1 MFKTINSRPA
11 TAVTIC
17 MLLITLLM
25 VGPIH
30 AGERTISIN
39 DNSADVVW
47 FISGEASLVM
57 NGFNLTTLGV
67 GLPATIDRVSIA
79 VQTTVPNVPIDLV
92 IYQDSDGGSPSN
104 ATVAGRTQVTIN
116 QTGVFTATLP
126 NPVVITQ
133 PAVWVGFYLPVDFR
147 FYGDS
152 SGSSVLTYW
161 AWTPNGTFDLNNLS
175 SAAVLG
181 PADGT
186 APVNINMGG
195 KARISFEVTDGTG
208 GTNVGTPGPGTTVV
222 APTTG
227 SDQANLGLLQGYADC
242 TDGYYDTADIAISY
256 DYSVGPT
263 CRNILVWNAP
273 LTPPGYIRQ
282 PPLFDITFYRDNGQ
296 PITDRL
302 DIAVTH
308 CIRPAPEYLSVAVL
322 GTAFGTPRVWRI
334 LPTQRFGDRIC
345 AEIRRGGSLA
355 YFTPISAF
363 SAGAGS

>member
-1 MFKTINSRPA
+1 MFNFLKLKAALI
-11 TAVTIC
+11 VTMI
-17 MLLITLLM
+17 LLM
-25 VGPIH
+25 TFVVAPAA
-30 AGERTISIN
+30 AGDRVISIN
-39 DNSADVVW
+39 DNSPDAVW
-47 FISGEASLVM
+47 FISGEPSLVM
-57 NGFNLTTLGV
+57 NGFNLQSLGV
-67 GLPATIDRVSIA
+67 SLPATIDRVSLA
-79 VQTTVPNVPIDLV
+79 VQTPVANTPIDLV
-92 IYQDSDGGSPSN
+92 IYQDADGGSPSN
-104 ATVAGRTQVTIN
+104 ATLAGRTQVTIN
-116 QTGVFTATLP
+116 QSGVFTAALP

-147 FYGDS
+147 FYADT

-161 AWTPNGTFDLNNLS
+161 AWTPGGTFDLNTLS

-195 KARISFEVTDGTG
+195 KARISFEIVTGSGDGAVG
-208 GTNVGTPGPGTTVV
+208 SPAAPGTPLVTQ
-222 APTTG
+222 TTG
-227 SDQANLGLLQGYADC
+227 SDQANLGLLQGYVDC
-242 TDGYYDTADIAISY
+242 PEGFYDTADIAISY

-263 CRNILVWNAP
+263 CRSVPVWNAP

-282 PPLFDITFYRDNGQ
+282 PPLYDITFYRDNGQ

-308 CIRPAPEYLSVAVL
+308 CIRPAAEHLSVAVL
-322 GTAFGTPRVWRI
+322 GTAYGTPRVWRI

-363 SAGAGS
+363 TGTQGS